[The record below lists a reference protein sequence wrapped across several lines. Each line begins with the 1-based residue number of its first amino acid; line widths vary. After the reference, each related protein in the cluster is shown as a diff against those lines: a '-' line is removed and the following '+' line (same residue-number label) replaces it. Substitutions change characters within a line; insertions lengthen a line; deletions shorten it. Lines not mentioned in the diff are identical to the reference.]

1 MELTKLIQLQT
12 DFDRVH
18 GVAKPF
24 FEPISSDNLHD
35 LEHLVVCLVG
45 EVGEFANELKKVVRG
60 DAPYEERQAALADK
74 QHRLRRGRCK
84 KLTRRPRCQR
94 AGPEDAAGRQRLD
107 EITSVHGATTSW
119 GQLRWC

>member
-12 DFDRVH
+12 DFDLGH

-24 FEPISSDNLHD
+24 FVPISSDNLHD

-60 DAPYEERQAALADK
+60 DASYEERQAALAEELADTFIYLIK
-74 QHRLRRGRCK
+74 IAAQTGIDLESEYLK
-84 KLTRRPRCQR
+84 KL
-94 AGPEDAAGRQRLD
+94 EKNRQRFPKL
-107 EITSVHGATTSW
+107 EAP
-119 GQLRWC
+119 

>member
-12 DFDRVH
+12 DFDQGH

-24 FEPISSDNLHD
+24 FVPISSDNLHD

-60 DAPYEERQAALADK
+60 DASYEERKVALAEELADTFIYLIK
-74 QHRLRRGRCK
+74 IAAQTGIDLESEYLK
-84 KLTRRPRCQR
+84 KLEKNRHRFPKLE
-94 AGPEDAAGRQRLD
+94 AP
-107 EITSVHGATTSW
+107 
-119 GQLRWC
+119 